1 MLNKYSNLF
10 FRVILVTTLLLG
22 QSFTAFAQSKSV
34 KSVMNGTSIIVLSG
48 TADGTTI
55 TYTFNSSSKTSFAG
69 VITGT
74 LNSQTQKFYCIDISH
89 EVNPGAHPTYTDA
102 NSTPPEITYILNN
115 YFPFKTSYSGILSDI
130 NKEAASVQAA
140 IWHFSDGVDGNSI
153 TDATI
158 KSRTLAIISDAS
170 ANNNNVIPLATLLII
185 PASQSFVVGTPATFD
200 VYALDLNGNP
210 ISNLPVTLT
219 TTLGSLSVS
228 SGTTNSNGKFGQI
241 TLSYNSTGIATIS
254 AKATVQIPQGT
265 RYVDVADSAGKQ
277 KLVLAT
283 PLTDSK
289 EVDATVEWY
298 VKATCDTKG
307 YTTFTQG
314 GWGSPSNSAPGTI
327 RDQYFSSVF
336 PSGLVIGSTFK
347 LTLTSALAV
356 KNYLPDG
363 ATSAA
368 YTQNYTNPTSHISV
382 LSGQLVALKLNVAFS
397 AAGDL
402 GSNSTKLGDLV
413 IGSGPFLG
421 KTVSQFLAL
430 AELAI
435 GGGSLSGFTLSQY
448 NDAATSINE
457 NFDSGT
463 VNKGFL
469 TCAST
474 ICENTIGSY
483 VYHDSNVNGTM
494 DSGEL
499 GIAGVVVEL
508 VQGTTVLSTA
518 TTDVNG
524 KYLFTNTP
532 NGTYTVR
539 ISASNFTSGGVFYNT
554 DQVKWY
560 TKNSTSVNTTLNC
573 NNNLSINFGYYK
585 TCVGITKT
593 ADKLSYKSGDTIT
606 YSFIVEN
613 CGDIQLAGGIDVY
626 DALLGMNPY
635 HITVLDPGNT
645 YKFTKTYVTSDKDCG
660 QLLNSVH
667 ADGHPVDGSATVTGT
682 SSVTVTVTCTPPCMN
697 KIGDF
702 IWHDSNVNGIQDAGE
717 LGIPGVVVE
726 LLQGTT
732 VIATTTT
739 DVNGKYLFINL
750 PNGTYGVRVAAS
762 NYITGG
768 ALYSTAQIKWYTT
781 KKKQGT
787 NTAVDS
793 DANMNEIATTTLNCC
808 DDLTIDFG
816 FYKTCVGIT
825 KTADKL
831 SYKSGDT
838 ITYSFL
844 VENCGDIQLHG
855 GIDVFDDL
863 LGMTSSNPYHIDVLD
878 PGNTYKFTKTYVTSD
893 KDCGQLLNSVR
904 AEGHPVDGSATVIS
918 TSSVTVTVTCTP
930 ACLNK
935 LGDFIWHDTNLNGIQ
950 DAGELGIPGVVVELL
965 QGTTV
970 IATTT
975 TDVNGKYLFINLP
988 NGTYGVRVAASNYTV
1003 GGALYSTSQV
1013 KWYSTKKDQGTN
1025 NAVDS
1030 DANMNEIATTT
1041 LNCNDDLTLDFGYYK
1056 TCVSITKCSDKA
1068 LYASGETVTY
1078 SFLIENCG
1086 DVQLHGGIDI
1096 FDKMLNP
1103 TGNYLIQHID
1113 VLDAGKSTT
1122 FTMTYITGPNDCG
1135 TIVNTAIA
1143 QGHPVDGSAYI
1154 TDSSKWTINVD
1165 CQQKADLMIQ
1175 KLADNTTPKCGD
1187 NITFTIKV
1195 TNNGPNTAKS
1205 VQATDLLP
1213 AGLIYVSNTAS
1224 QGSYSNTTGLW
1235 TIGDL
1240 NNGAFATLTITVKFD
1255 CTQANNSTFDLG
1267 AAKGYNLFVIQD
1279 LNQPS
1284 ADTQGKVAVGDN
1296 ATLSNYSIGDQLPAN
1311 SGDILIVGNDLT
1323 YTSGAVLNGN
1333 VVYNHSSNL
1342 PQASVSVSGGTVRKD
1357 NVINF
1362 AAAKAYL
1369 ESLST
1374 SLAAYTVNGSVS
1386 FQWGGLTLS
1395 GSDPYLNVFTVNG
1408 SDLSIANSFT
1418 INAPNGSAVL
1428 VNINGTTDSWT
1439 GGLVVNGTSISNV
1452 LYNFYQATSLKLQ
1465 GINIRGS
1472 ILAPFAAV
1480 NFIAGVQDGQMICK
1494 SMTGSGQFNNTSFC
1508 GQIPVAN
1515 QITNVASISSC
1526 STTDPNP
1533 SNNSSSATVTFAN
1546 NGNTGGGTSGGNGGG
1561 NWQNVSSFGAGE
1573 IIYTLVYSGNNIYA
1587 GTMGGK
1593 IYKSTNNGTSWTV
1606 INTGMNVGYIW
1617 SLNVAGNYVFAAT
1630 ELGVYKYD
1638 GSTWTLTSLSGKD
1651 VHALTSVN
1659 GIIYAGT
1666 WGYGVYK
1673 SSDYGITWTQINNGL
1688 GGFLALQS
1696 ITSTSNGDVYA
1707 GTVGGGV
1714 FKTTDGTNWTQLTI
1728 GYTVI
1733 WAMGS
1738 SSTTVYAGTYGGG
1751 LFKSID
1757 GGSSWT
1763 KVTTLDVLFVY
1774 SLSIDAS
1781 GNVFVSSL
1789 TNGVFESTD
1798 GGASWSALGMG
1809 GSGVCSVTASSTSN
1823 NILAGTKDGKVF
1835 KISGQQA
1842 TTGVN
1847 NLEQLPVDFK
1857 LSQNYPNPFN
1867 PTTTIEFALPSAGKY
1882 ALKIYNVIGQEVAS
1896 LINNELTA
1904 GYHTV
1909 TFNASRMASGIY
1921 IYRLSGSNVNI
1932 SKKMILMK

>member
-48 TADGTTI
+48 TAEGATI
-55 TYTFNSSSKTSFAG
+55 TYTFNSSSKTNFAG

-74 LNSQTQKFYCIDISH
+74 LNSQTQKFYCIDLLH

-115 YFPFKTSYSGILSDI
+115 YFPFETGYSGILSDI

-153 TDATI
+153 TDATV
-158 KSRTLAIISDAS
+158 KNRTLAIISDAS
-170 ANNNNVIPLATLLII
+170 ANANNVQPLQTLQII
-185 PASQSFVVGTPATFD
+185 PTNQSLQQGTPATFI
-200 VYALDLNGNP
+200 VKALSLDGTPRSGLT
-210 ISNLPVTLT
+210 ITLST
-219 TTLGSLSVS
+219 SLSGSLLSTTSVTT
-228 SGTTNSNGKFGQI
+228 GTNGQSGQI
-241 TLSYNSTGIATIS
+241 TLTYSGVGT
-254 AKATVQIPQGT
+254 ATVTATAQIAIPQGT
-265 RYVDVADSAGKQ
+265 RYVDIADSTGKQ

-283 PLTDSK
+283 PTTDKK
-289 EVDATVEWY
+289 EV
-298 VKATCDTKG
+298 
-307 YTTFTQG
+307 TTTIQ
-314 GWGSPSNSAPGTI
+314 WTSCKNS
-327 RDQYFSSVF
+327 
-336 PSGLVIGSTFK
+336 
-347 LTLTSALAV
+347 
-356 KNYLPDG
+356 
-363 ATSAA
+363 
-368 YTQNYTNPTSHISV
+368 
-382 LSGQLVALKLNVAFS
+382 
-397 AAGDL
+397 
-402 GSNSTKLGDLV
+402 
-413 IGSGPFLG
+413 
-421 KTVSQFLAL
+421 
-430 AELAI
+430 
-435 GGGSLSGFTLSQY
+435 
-448 NDAATSINE
+448 
-457 NFDSGT
+457 
-463 VNKGFL
+463 
-469 TCAST
+469 
-474 ICENTIGSY
+474 IGSY

-494 DSGEL
+494 DAGEL
-499 GIAGVVVEL
+499 GIPGVVVEL

-539 ISASNFTSGGVFYNT
+539 IAASNFTSGGVFYNT

-573 NNNLSINFGYYK
+573 NDNLSINFGYYK

-593 ADKLSYKSGDTIT
+593 ADKLSYKSGETIT
-606 YSFIVEN
+606 YSFLVEN
-613 CGDIQLAGGIDVY
+613 CGDIQLHGGIDVF
-626 DALLGMNPY
+626 DDLLGMTSSNPY
-635 HITVLDPGNT
+635 HIDVLDPGNT

-667 ADGHPVDGSATVTGT
+667 ADGHPVDGSAIVTGT

-762 NYITGG
+762 NYATGG
-768 ALYSTAQIKWYTT
+768 ALYSTSQIKWYTT

-831 SYKSGDT
+831 SYKSGET

-1056 TCVSITKCSDKA
+1056 TCVSITKSSDQTS
-1068 LYASGETVTY
+1068 YTSGQTVNY
-1078 SFLIENCG
+1078 SFLVENCG
-1086 DVQLHGGIDI
+1086 DVQLAGGVDV
-1096 FDKMLNP
+1096 FDKMLNA
-1103 TGNYLIQHID
+1103 TGNNLIQHIT

-1122 FTMTYITGPNDCG
+1122 FTIAYITGPNDCG

-1154 TDSSKWTINVD
+1154 TDSSKWIINVD

-1205 VQATDLLP
+1205 VQANDLLP
-1213 AGLIYVSNTAS
+1213 AGLIYVTNTAS
-1224 QGSYSNTTGLW
+1224 QGSYNNTTGLW

-1240 NNGAFATLTITVKFD
+1240 NNGAVATLTITVKFD

-1267 AAKGYNLFVIQD
+1267 VAKDYNLFVIQD

-1284 ADTQGKVAVGDN
+1284 ADTQGKVAVGNN
-1296 ATLSNYSIGDQLPAN
+1296 AALSNYSIGDQLPAN
-1311 SGDILIVGNDLT
+1311 SGDVLIVGNDLT
-1323 YTSGAVLNGN
+1323 YTSGALLNGN
-1333 VVYNHSSNL
+1333 VVYGHSSNL

-1362 AAAKAYL
+1362 AAAKSYL

-1374 SLAAYTVNGSVS
+1374 SLAVYTVNGSVS

-1452 LYNFYQATSLKLQ
+1452 LYNFYQATSLKIQ
-1465 GINIRGS
+1465 GINVRGS

-1480 NFIAGVQDGQMICK
+1480 NFISGVQDGQMICK

-1546 NGNTGGGTSGGNGGG
+1546 NGNTGGGTSGGNNGGS

-1617 SLNVAGNYVFAAT
+1617 SLNVTGNFVFAAT

-1673 SSDYGITWTQINNGL
+1673 SSDYGTTWTQINNGL

-1696 ITSTSNGDVYA
+1696 ITSTINGDVYA

-1714 FKTTDGTNWTQLTI
+1714 FKTTDGINWTQLTI
-1728 GYTVI
+1728 GYNVI

-1751 LFKSID
+1751 LFKSVD
-1757 GGSSWT
+1757 GGLSWT

-1809 GSGVCSVTASSTSN
+1809 GSGVCSVTTSSTSN

-1842 TTGVN
+1842 TTEVN